1 MVIDHKSQMS
11 RERNQEVAVYWR
23 REGGCTDYC
32 GIQER
37 AHLPHFSVCIREA
50 GDSVTITSSN
60 STAHN
65 CQQTLNQIQHE
76 KKNSGLVFSCR
87 DLSFAD
93 TKRYQLSH

>member
-1 MVIDHKSQMS
+1 MVIDHMSKMS

-23 REGGCTDYC
+23 REGGSTYYC

-50 GDSVTITSSN
+50 GDSVTITSSD

-76 KKNSGLVFSCR
+76 KKTVVWYLAAEICHLQTQNGIS
-87 DLSFAD
+87 
-93 TKRYQLSH
+93 

>member
-23 REGGCTDYC
+23 REGGSTDYC

-76 KKNSGLVFSCR
+76 KKIVVCYLAAEICHLQTQNGIS
-87 DLSFAD
+87 
-93 TKRYQLSH
+93 